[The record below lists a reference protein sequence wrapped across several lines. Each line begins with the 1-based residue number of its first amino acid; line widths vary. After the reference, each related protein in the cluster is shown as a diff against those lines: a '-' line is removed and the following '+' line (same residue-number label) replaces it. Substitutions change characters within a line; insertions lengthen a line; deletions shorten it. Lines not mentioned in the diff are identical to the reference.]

1 MAKAGFS
8 DDFRRNFLTGFTALF
23 PILITA
29 VLLTWFYHQIDA
41 TIGDGFYRVLS
52 NNGTFVF
59 VFGQDAADRFPTP
72 EDREDY
78 ARQRFP
84 SVIVVVVGLGIACIG
99 LYLIGKL
106 LRGYLGRRVMSVVD
120 RFFERFPLVKVIY
133 PHARQVSDF
142 MFGSTKR
149 QRFSRV
155 VAVQYPRLGIFTI
168 GFVTGSGLRD
178 IRERARRDMITVF
191 IPTSPTP
198 VTGFIIVLPEDE
210 AITVDMTV
218 EEAFRYA
225 VTAGMLVPRRQLE
238 GLGEK
243 PYASSELTIPVSV
256 AASEQ
261 QSDPNDRAG
270 APDDADVVEEPP
282 SDSD

>member
-41 TIGDGFYRVLS
+41 TIGAGFYRVLS
-52 NNGTFVF
+52 NTKSFVF
-59 VFGQDAADRFPTP
+59 VFGQDAADEHPTR
-72 EDREDY
+72 EDRQAY
-78 ARQRFP
+78 ARKRFP
-84 SVIVVVVGLGIACIG
+84 SVIVVIVGLGIASIG
-99 LYLIGKL
+99 LYLLGKL
-106 LRGYLGRRVMSVVD
+106 LRGYLGRRIMSVVD

-155 VAVQYPRLGIFTI
+155 VAVQYPRQGIFTI
-168 GFVTGSGLRD
+168 GFVTGTGLRD

-238 GLGEK
+238 GLGEE
-243 PYASSELTIPVSV
+243 PYPLSEVTIPVSV
-256 AASEQ
+256 ATSEHQ
-261 QSDPNDRAG
+261 PDPDDRVN
-270 APDDADVVEEPP
+270 APDDTGSGEESP

>member
-1 MAKAGFS
+1 MTRAGFS

-52 NNGTFVF
+52 GRESFVT
-59 VFGQDAADRFPTP
+59 VFGQEAADKLPT
-72 EDREDY
+72 REARAVY
-78 ARQRFP
+78 ARQKFP
-84 SVIVVVVGLGIACIG
+84 SFIVVIVGLGIASIG
-99 LYLIGKL
+99 VYLLGKL
-106 LRGYLGRRVMSVVD
+106 LRGYLGRRVMSIVD

-149 QRFSRV
+149 KRFSRV
-155 VAVQYPRLGIFTI
+155 VAVQYPRMGIYTI
-168 GFVTGSGLRD
+168 GFVTGAGLRD
-178 IRERARRDMITVF
+178 IRERARREMLTVF

-198 VTGFIIVLPEDE
+198 VTGFIIVLPADE

-238 GLGEK
+238 GLSAGSPAMSE
-243 PYASSELTIPVSV
+243 PTLPAS
-256 AASEQ
+256 AAESEQ
-261 QSDPNDRAG
+261 QPDPDGRVN
-270 APDDADVVEEPP
+270 APDDTGSAESTPP
-282 SDSD
+282 DSA